1 MSAYRVMIADD
12 ETISRGYM
20 ELFVRASGRYE
31 IAAALPLADDVL
43 PWCEEHPLPDLV
55 VMDVVMAAGR
65 DGLTAAAELKQ
76 KYPEIKIVI
85 ATSMADA
92 DWLER
97 ARESGIESFWFKTY
111 PDLSLL
117 EVMDRTMAGE
127 SVYPTSAPAV
137 MLGDLPASRLSKQQR
152 TLLRLMT
159 DGLSNRE
166 IAERMSLSPNTVKE
180 YVDTLMEKTGIH
192 SRTGL
197 AARASRLGIAVSE
210 TDLRSG

>member
-1 MSAYRVMIADD
+1 MEAYRVLIVDD
-12 ETISRGYM
+12 ELISRGYM
-20 ELFVRASGRYE
+20 ELFIQASSRYA
-31 IAAALPLADDVL
+31 IAATLPLADDA
-43 PWCEEHPLPDLV
+43 PAWCEANPPPDLIL
-55 VMDVVMAAGR
+55 MDVMMVAGR
-65 DGLTAAAELKQ
+65 DGLTVAAEIK
-76 KYPEIKIVI
+76 KKHPEIRIVI

-92 DWLER
+92 DWPDR
-97 ARESGIESFWFKTY
+97 AKAAGIESFWFKTC

-127 SVYPTSAPAV
+127 SVYPASAPAV
-137 MLGDLPASRLSKQQR
+137 MLGDLPASELTKRQR
-152 TLLRLMT
+152 SILRLMT

-197 AARASRLGIAVSE
+197 AARAARLGIAVSE
-210 TDLRSG
+210 TELRSG